1 MPVFGLHHTQ
11 VFRPAGGKAAARGS
25 SPGQLGR
32 REPARPE
39 TPRPDGLWFEVPGG
53 AQVHRSV
60 GSDPQK
66 RRYVFDPFG
75 NKIELDQ
82 TE

>member
-1 MPVFGLHHTQ
+1 MPVFGLHHIQ
-11 VFRPAGGKAAARGS
+11 VFRPAGGEAAARGS

-39 TPRPDGLWFEVPGG
+39 TDGLWFEVPGG
-53 AQVHRSV
+53 GQHRSV
-60 GSDPQK
+60 GSDPHK

-75 NKIELDQ
+75 NTTELDQ